1 MFYFRKTRAIRC
13 GLHQNRPHFPLVW
26 VCGRLNNNDALADS
40 TGNDGDGVFGDKESA
55 GDGGNFFPAR
65 HAHFSLCPF
74 VPMSSCCSSIY
85 RQIPRLSSPFEKIFP
100 FFFFRSLFSTGNPAD
115 PAGTFPP
122 PGSPFPSRR
131 GEKPVPV
138 NRSFAARKR
147 FLPQGC
153 ALRQEWTAFC
163 AEEEA

>member
-26 VCGRLNNNDALADS
+26 VCGRLNNTDALADS

-65 HAHFSLCPF
+65 RVHFLF
-74 VPMSSCCSSIY
+74 VLLFRNQAVCLLLY
-85 RQIPRLSSPFEKIFP
+85 RQKSRLSSPFKKIFP

-138 NRSFAARKR
+138 NRSGAGRKR
-147 FLPQGC
+147 FLPQGY